1 MLATRK
7 RSAARIGV
15 FVLISPR
22 PLVTLVVWLP
32 SRVSRTTPGAPA
44 ATSAL
49 ASCCRDVFAPVPL
62 DVAAAEATTRTA
74 AVRQARIAPESS
86 IVLRRR
92 DPIGLDW
99 TYWVVPVMTVLRL
112 IAAGSRRRAA
122 ERLDGRESD
131 RAAPGDDLGGCAGSR
146 DDRLRVCRL
155 GNRRRQCDRA
165 LGRG

>member
-49 ASCCRDVFAPVPL
+49 ASCCREVFARVPL
-62 DVAAAEATTRTA
+62 GVAAAEATTRTA
-74 AVRQARIAPESS
+74 ALRQARIAPESS
-86 IVLRRR
+86 IVLRRP
-92 DPIGLDW
+92 DPIGLDCA
-99 TYWVVPVMTVLRL
+99 YWVVRVMTVLRL

-122 ERLDGRESD
+122 ERLDGR
-131 RAAPGDDLGGCAGSR
+131 GVGSR
-146 DDRLRVCRL
+146 SPL
-155 GNRRRQCDRA
+155 G
-165 LGRG
+165 